1 MTTVMDVSIVLL
13 AWDVVD
19 GAAVVELSS
28 GFVEVAAADA
38 EAEEEA
44 ESEALVDA
52 TLADADA
59 DADAEDEGSEVDV
72 GGVDEVDGLGV
83 DALGVL
89 AGDEE
94 GELLVT

>member
-1 MTTVMDVSIVLL
+1 M
-13 AWDVVD
+13 VD

-38 EAEEEA
+38 
-44 ESEALVDA
+44 
-52 TLADADA
+52 DADA
-59 DADAEDEGSEVDV
+59 DVEAEISEGEALDTDALAEADVDDEGPAVDV
-72 GGVDEVDGLGV
+72 GGLEVDDGLGV

-89 AGDEE
+89 TGDEE